1 MKWPGREGHDPE
13 VGGSGARGPEDRAPE
28 DGDLEQAFA
37 HLRAQ
42 DHRRAPRASDVLARA
57 KAEILAAKAEVP
69 VAANAMVP
77 ADEALRSPESGDLSP
92 KRRKA
97 WVRWG
102 VPGLSVALAAAL
114 ATILL
119 VERDSAADVAFD
131 RVLASYVETHAS
143 LRSPTDALLRL
154 PGDEILRTVPRI
166 NVQRPVSRDSESPS

>member
-13 VGGSGARGPEDRAPE
+13 VGGAGARGPEDRAPE

-57 KAEILAAKAEVP
+57 KAEILAAGAEV
-69 VAANAMVP
+69 AA
-77 ADEALRSPESGDLSP
+77 DDALRSPESGDLSP

-166 NVQRPVSRDSESPS
+166 QVQRPVSRDSESPS

>member
-1 MKWPGREGHDPE
+1 MKLHDPD
-13 VGGSGARGPEDRAPE
+13 DR
-28 DGDLEQAFA
+28 DLQQAFA

-42 DHRRAPRASDVLARA
+42 DHRRAPRASDMLSRA
-57 KAEILAAKAEVP
+57 KAE
-69 VAANAMVP
+69 VAA
-77 ADEALRSPESGDLSP
+77 ADVVQSSESGDRSP
-92 KRRKA
+92 KTRKA

-119 VERDSAADVAFD
+119 MERDSDADVAFD

>member
-1 MKWPGREGHDPE
+1 MMVHGPEGHEPD
-13 VGGSGARGPEDRAPE
+13 DR
-28 DGDLEQAFA
+28 DLEQAFA
-37 HLRAQ
+37 HLRAR
-42 DHRRAPRASDVLARA
+42 DHRRAPDAAEVLARA
-57 KAEILAAKAEVP
+57 KAEIAAARDP
-69 VAANAMVP
+69 
-77 ADEALRSPESGDLSP
+77 LRSPESGDLSP
-92 KRRKA
+92 KQRKA

-166 NVQRPVSRDSESPS
+166 QVQRPVSRDSESPS